1 MLDASNWQKGPPFD
15 CETVEDSE
23 LLNQMAEQAE
33 RYVSSFRWA
42 PDIEQLFFAGGVP
55 GVMALFLLRFKTCIP
70 EQLDRELWVIVGD
83 LPSAYFVTDNADDP
97 PEAIEVY
104 CGLMDD
110 WIDAVRTNSDLN
122 AVFPVEAA
130 ATFRNADDLESRLR
144 FIREQIAP
152 VL

>member
-55 GVMALFLLRFKTCIP
+55 GGER
-70 EQLDRELWVIVGD
+70 RD
-83 LPSAYFVTDNADDP
+83 LPLSPASGP
-97 PEAIEVY
+97 
-104 CGLMDD
+104 
-110 WIDAVRTNSDLN
+110 
-122 AVFPVEAA
+122 
-130 ATFRNADDLESRLR
+130 
-144 FIREQIAP
+144 
-152 VL
+152 